1 MGKVLFLDFWDFG
14 FLGFWV
20 FGYFVFFLLVI
31 YYNNIEVKV
40 YRKLRHTIFPKYPKS
55 QNAKIDWL
63 L

>member
-31 YYNNIEVKV
+31 YYNNIV
-40 YRKLRHTIFPKYPKS
+40 
-55 QNAKIDWL
+55 
-63 L
+63 